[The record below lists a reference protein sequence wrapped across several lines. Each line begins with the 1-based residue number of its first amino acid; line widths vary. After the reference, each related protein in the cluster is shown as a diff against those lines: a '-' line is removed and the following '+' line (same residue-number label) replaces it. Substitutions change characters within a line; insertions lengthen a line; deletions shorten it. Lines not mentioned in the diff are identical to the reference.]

1 MNATRTSPALRKT
14 LLTAVSVIFMAAKSA
29 QAEVQEFRL
38 HQDRLW
44 LEARNEPLP
53 QLLERFAAA
62 GVAVEMDPLVQKAVS
77 GSFRNSDAEK
87 ALAELLHPYSYLLDW
102 QRSAAPGG
110 EVLRLTGIRVFREGH
125 ADALQPLA
133 RSRRIETSFD
143 GRTRFMAREILI
155 GFAPGSSIEDLNRFL
170 ARTGGTVIDA
180 NAELGIYRILLPEG
194 TNIQDLIAQTGR
206 DGGIALAEPN
216 YIMDAPDQQK
226 PLPPSAYRNL
236 FGDPSAPAE
245 GRISVAVLDTG
256 LAPDDRLSRA
266 VIGAYDA
273 TRPGQPLEADTV
285 GHGTLMA
292 QLASGLISPYD
303 TPAQGGVPIV
313 AVKAFADDGMA
324 DAFTLMNAMTYA
336 VQNSSGPVSLSW
348 GSETPSRL
356 IDAAVQYVVSQGRP
370 VFAAVGNENT
380 GRPMYPA
387 ACPGVV
393 GVAASGGN
401 GLADYSNRGGFV
413 GIIAPG
419 SAGGAQGTSV
429 ATAYVAHIAAQYMQK
444 NPGVTAAETVA
455 ALKKAAGPDL
465 FLTEEA
471 VRKLLSP

>member
-1 MNATRTSPALRKT
+1 MNATRTSPATRKN
-14 LLTAVSVIFMAAKSA
+14 LLTAVSVFFMAAGFVR
-29 QAEVQEFRL
+29 AEVQEFRL

-62 GVAVEMDPLVQKAVS
+62 GVAVEMDPLAQKPVS
-77 GSFRNSDAEK
+77 GSFRNFDAES
-87 ALAELLHPYSYLLDW
+87 ALGELLYPYSYLLDW
-102 QRSAAPGG
+102 QRSDGPDG

-143 GRTRFMAREILI
+143 GRDRFMAREILI

-194 TNIQDLIAQTGR
+194 ANIQDLIAQMGS

-216 YIMDAPDQQK
+216 YIYDVPGLNK
-226 PLPPSAYRNL
+226 PLQPAVYRDL
-236 FGDPSAPAE
+236 FGDPPASAE

-266 VIGAYDA
+266 VIRSYDA
-273 TRPGQPLEADTV
+273 TRPGQPLEADAV

-303 TPAQGGVPIV
+303 TPAQGVPVV

-356 IDAAVQYVVSQGRP
+356 IDVAVQYVVSQGRP
-370 VFAAVGNENT
+370 VFAAVGNKNT

-393 GVAASGGN
+393 GVAASGEN
-401 GLADYSNRGGFV
+401 GFADYSNRGGFV

-419 SAGGAQGTSV
+419 SAGGARGTSV